1 MTRIAR
7 IFRFTIKSCFE
18 VNLVIAIHTVP
29 GLRKP
34 AFPSL
39 SAIPL
44 LFPFYLLKSDKS
56 ITHPYPQ
63 ISEIFT
69 NYLNWHIPLC
79 VRIVVSGNNNY
90 LWWYNIGIARK
101 EELTAMKYSKELK
114 DSIIRRMLPP
124 SNDSI
129 GKISKQEGISEQTL
143 RNWRDN
149 ARADGIAAPGNHT
162 FSEKWSTQ
170 DKFLIVLEAA
180 SMNETEL
187 AEYARQKGLYVEQIQ
202 AWKDACM
209 NANGGVAQEAA
220 RLNKELK
227 TVERENKQLEKEL
240 ARKEKALAE
249 AAALLVLRKKANA
262 IWGEPEG
269 E

>member
-1 MTRIAR
+1 MKNINLRNYYPDLYTSDYVIEVSDE
-7 IFRFTIKSCFE
+7 IEELFNIDEKQEDLVPKSVE
-18 VNLVIAIHTVP
+18 IESDSS
-29 GLRKP
+29 GY
-34 AFPSL
+34 SL
-39 SAIPL
+39 IDYMA
-44 LFPFYLLKSDKS
+44 
-56 ITHPYPQ
+56 
-63 ISEIFT
+63 
-69 NYLNWHIPLC
+69 LC